1 MKNKIEFTDVPIS
14 KPSDDKIGFDKM
26 AERLLEIFL
35 EQHIN
40 HGLVIGVE
48 GTWGSGKS
56 SLINLSIHK
65 LNDIKSTLEIEPV
78 SKRKLACFF
87 RRIFSK
93 TSNET
98 SSIVLPQVVRFSPWL
113 IGSRDKLIQQF
124 FIQLNSATNKQLSWR
139 LRLKTSLVFN
149 KFCKLESGIP
159 TLSKLSYFFITI
171 AYWLLTMPNVT
182 PILSEITM
190 FLGNSLKVTSS
201 KDPKYSRSSL
211 EKLNLQMRKNFKEL
225 KGSIIVWIDDF
236 DRLEPS
242 ELIEIIRLIRAVAD
256 LPNICYILA
265 YDPITV
271 GRCIEKLFDIEDGRA
286 YLEKIIQIPIS
297 VPNPQRFDLHK
308 WFDDE
313 IDCLICDRDIK
324 QKERDRISSVLK
336 DWGFSYI
343 QTPRDLVRTV
353 SSLRF
358 HVLPV
363 VKHVDLGDALF
374 IQILR
379 LKNEPLLRWIQRYV
393 DYLVLFLE
401 NYDISDAEIDR
412 MGHELLI
419 VSGERTYESQL
430 KFLKKIKRILPGL
443 DYSET
448 KGGLE
453 FRVLSGLRRED
464 SELFKT
470 GCRLT
475 NPTYSSMYFTN
486 SFTTGYIS
494 NTSLKLFL
502 GLAVSD
508 KSKAE
513 EVFADWIKEERKQ
526 GGRMAE
532 VVLARLCALKAQIT
546 DNQVERLFA
555 VLGNQMDDLAHT
567 MNVRFPYFL
576 KPGRQQI
583 FGLIESLGSSQRKR
597 TLLHLFNYA
606 SSLSWLA
613 IIIRD
618 STNRNDK
625 SQIGWATVKK
635 DAVLTEVEFDELSH
649 IFTSRLASEKRKT
662 LLKTPCFL
670 DLMYCW
676 KKVGDEVSCLNWIAN
691 QSSTEQG
698 FLELLERMNTRITFD
713 TGEVRYEISEQT
725 LLDFFGSVKGTLDK
739 LNLIVSNT
747 SNGPIKE
754 RLKTVIY
761 KIQN

>member
-1 MKNKIEFTDVPIS
+1 MV
-14 KPSDDKIGFDKM
+14 
-26 AERLLEIFL
+26 ERLVEIFR

-65 LNDIKSTLEIEPV
+65 LNDIKSTLEIKTV
-78 SKRKLACFF
+78 SKRKLVCFF
-87 RRIFSK
+87 RRKFSK
-93 TSNET
+93 TSNENT
-98 SSIVLPQVVRFSPWL
+98 SIVLPQVVRFSPWL
-113 IGSRDKLIQQF
+113 IGSRDKLLQQF

-139 LRLKTSLVFN
+139 LRLKTSLMFN
-149 KFCKLESGIP
+149 KFSKLESGIP
-159 TLSKLSYFFITI
+159 ILSKLSYFFITI
-171 AYWLLTMPNVT
+171 AYWLLTMLNVT
-182 PILSEITM
+182 PILSEIIM
-190 FLGNSLKVTSS
+190 FLGNLLKVTSS
-201 KDPKYSRSSL
+201 KDPKYSRNSL
-211 EKLNLQMRKNFKEL
+211 EKLNLQIRKNFKEL
-225 KGSIIVWIDDF
+225 KEPVIVWIDDF

-242 ELIEIIRLIRAVAD
+242 ELIEVIRLVRAVAD
-256 LPNICYILA
+256 LPNVFYILA
-265 YDPITV
+265 YDPIIV
-271 GRCIEKLFDIEDGRA
+271 GRCIEKSFDIEDGRA
-286 YLEKIIQIPIS
+286 YLEKIIQIRIS

-308 WFDDE
+308 WFYDE
-313 IDCLICDRDIK
+313 IDCLICDGDIIRDIK
-324 QKERDRISSVLK
+324 QEERDRISSVLRN
-336 DWGFSYI
+336 WGFSYI

-353 SSLRF
+353 NSLEF
-358 HVLPV
+358 YVLPV
-363 VKHVDLGDALF
+363 VEHVDLGDALF
-374 IQILR
+374 IQMLR

-393 DYLVLFLE
+393 DYLSLFVE

-443 DYSET
+443 DYSEA
-448 KGGLE
+448 KNCLE

-464 SELFKT
+464 SPLFKT
-470 GCRLT
+470 GYRLT
-475 NPTYSSMYFTN
+475 NPMYSSMYFAN
-486 SFTTGYIS
+486 SFTTEYIS
-494 NTSLKLFL
+494 NTSLESFL

-508 KSKAE
+508 KNKAE
-513 EVFADWIKEERKQ
+513 EVFADWIKEKRNR

-532 VVLARLCALKAQIT
+532 VALVRLRALKAQIT

-576 KPGRQQI
+576 KPSKQQI
-583 FGLIESLGSSQRKR
+583 FGLIESLGGLQRRR
-597 TLLHLFNYA
+597 TLLHLFNHA
-606 SSLSWLA
+606 SSLYWLA

-618 STNRNDK
+618 STNRSDK
-625 SQIGWATVKK
+625 SQIGWTTVKK
-635 DAVLTEVEFDELSH
+635 DAILTEVEFNELSN

-676 KKVGDEVSCLNWIAN
+676 KKVGDEVGCLKWIAD

-698 FLELLERMNTRITFD
+698 FLELLERMDTRITFD
-713 TGEVRYEISEQT
+713 TGEVRYEIIRQT
-725 LLDFFGSVKGTLDK
+725 LFDFFGSVEETLDK

-747 SNGPIKE
+747 SNGQIKK
-754 RLKTVIY
+754 RLETVIS
-761 KIQN
+761 KIEN